1 MKVSNEKL
9 LIAAK
14 RQAYGSYRFS
24 VMKGPFSGLK
34 QFLATGKPLKKM
46 KNAFCF
52 NLKFLL
58 VWKIFKFLSSFL
70 VMYKNGLNRKINLVS
85 KFMAPQPDILP
96 NISRSKGNPA
106 MRLGKLTEYSKRH
119 MKNQEKSCTSSGG
132 ENVFWTFSEISKLSI
147 SQYFIQ
153 FVFIVYQ
160 VELSKY
166 NETKLSTTCFYL
178 IKGTIH
184 KGCPHIEGEA
194 LSQK

>member
-1 MKVSNEKL
+1 
-9 LIAAK
+9 
-14 RQAYGSYRFS
+14 
-24 VMKGPFSGLK
+24 
-34 QFLATGKPLKKM
+34 
-46 KNAFCF
+46 
-52 NLKFLL
+52 
-58 VWKIFKFLSSFL
+58 
-70 VMYKNGLNRKINLVS
+70 
-85 KFMAPQPDILP
+85 MAPQPDILP

-119 MKNQEKSCTSSGG
+119 MKNQEKLCTSSGG
-132 ENVFWTFSEISKLSI
+132 ENVSWTFSEISKLSI

-166 NETKLSTTCFYL
+166 NETKLST